1 MPART
6 PSIQAATRSLR
17 RAPSAPASKRSVA
30 LVSSSSLRPHFP
42 SSSSLPSPRT
52 LTASFSTTPLRSAE
66 PIPPRRSE
74 YKKLDHSDVSHFRS
88 ILSSP
93 SSIVTT
99 ISSPSNEW
107 TPCTADDLTGYNTDW
122 MDKYQGNSSILL
134 KPKNTKEVSEIIKY
148 CYDKRIAVIP
158 QGGNTGL
165 VGGGVP
171 VYDELILSTEGMNG
185 IREFDEVSGQ
195 FRSPTSALAH

>member
-1 MPART
+1 
-6 PSIQAATRSLR
+6 
-17 RAPSAPASKRSVA
+17 
-30 LVSSSSLRPHFP
+30 
-42 SSSSLPSPRT
+42 
-52 LTASFSTTPLRSAE
+52 
-66 PIPPRRSE
+66 
-74 YKKLDHSDVSHFRS
+74 
-88 ILSSP
+88 
-93 SSIVTT
+93 
-99 ISSPSNEW
+99 
-107 TPCTADDLTGYNTDW
+107 